1 MPKYIQVGSDVVE
14 FPDSMTEAQ
23 IEQVLSSQFATPQAA
38 PVAPQPAAK
47 RQPSIP
53 DQIARQLG
61 LTARAGLS
69 GIASLPAML
78 AEPIAQGVNLVA
90 GREVFPNQTEAVQR
104 ALTAVGLPEPATPME
119 RAVQAGASA
128 AAGVGSQAALAQ
140 RAASG
145 FLAPL
150 TQNVGQQAAAAAGAG
165 TAGQTVAERA
175 QEVGLSPTSTAAA
188 TLASGLLGGLIAGQ
202 TVRVLDRTPVKPIT
216 IDQVKQEAGRAYT
229 RVDESGITVKPKPL
243 LNMVDDIEVNLVNK
257 SNFNPQLEAHR
268 PVKQVLDQMREMVGT
283 QRVSFSKLDQLRQAA
298 NNLARESRDPATR
311 RLASE
316 VVSGVDSKI
325 ANLQPKELITG
336 QQNIGTAL
344 KDIKDARDA
353 WRRVSKAT
361 VLEDALNIAE
371 ARALAPTSSEGDLI
385 RNQFKAIAA
394 NKDKMRLFN
403 ENEQEAIRRV
413 VGGSGLES
421 VLALVARLNPQRNA
435 FMANVMAG
443 GATGGLISGSPA
455 TAAATAGMA
464 GTGFA
469 ADKAMG
475 ALQRRAAQDLISRI
489 LRGEVERPT
498 SSTKW
503 RAMLEAQMQSY
514 NNNPFPA
521 AGE

>member
-1 MPKYIQVGSDVVE
+1 MPKYVQVGSDVVE

-23 IEQVLSSQFATPQAA
+23 IEQVLSSQFAPQAA
-38 PVAPQPAAK
+38 PVSSQPAAQ

-150 TQNVGQQAAAAAGAG
+150 TQGVGQQAAAAAGAG
-165 TAGQTVAERA
+165 TAGQAAAERA
-175 QEVGLSPTSTAAA
+175 QEVGLSPEGTLAA
-188 TLASGLLGGLIAGQ
+188 TLASGLLGGLAAGKAASLVGQ
-202 TVRVLDRTPVKPIT
+202 GSVKPIT

-229 RVDESGITVKPKPL
+229 RVDNAGVNVKPQPL

-316 VVSGVDSKI
+316 VVSGVDKKI
-325 ANLQPKELITG
+325 TSLQPNELLSGKQKISGVLQDVKE
-336 QQNIGTAL
+336 
-344 KDIKDARDA
+344 ARDA

-361 VLEDALNIAE
+361 VLEDALNVAE
-371 ARALAPTSSEGDLI
+371 ARALAPTASEGELI
-385 RNQFKAIAA
+385 RNQFKALAA
-394 NKDKMRLFN
+394 NKDKMRMFSSD
-403 ENEQEAIRRV
+403 EQAAIRRV
-413 VGGSGLES
+413 VSGGN
-421 VLALVARLNPQRNA
+421 VQPILALAARFNPERSQLVTGSTLFVGTQNPYLAAGVA
-435 FMANVMAG
+435 
-443 GATGGLISGSPA
+443 GA
-455 TAAATAGMA
+455 
-464 GTGFA
+464 GFA
-469 ADKAMG
+469 ADKALG
-475 ALQRRAAQDLISRI
+475 ALQRKAAQDVIARI
-489 LRGEVERPT
+489 LRGEIARPT
-498 SSTKW
+498 TNASW
-503 RAMLEAQMQSY
+503 RALVEAQMQAY